1 MSTSGARNQ
10 SGCLGRC
17 EHRPTSDWLTR
28 PSSTQRLLRFE
39 SSMRGYVAP
48 AIVAALAAALA
59 VPVAS
64 AVPGLRLPSLR
75 TATSQGGQVAVTFSL
90 GELAPGRFVVA
101 VGPATRADSRLVTA
115 NIRLDEPLRSVRTAT
130 GYRART
136 SHVLAPGTYF
146 VQVSGTVI
154 GLDCLTPK
162 PCPQDWSN
170 VRRVQVPRP

>member
-1 MSTSGARNQ
+1 
-10 SGCLGRC
+10 
-17 EHRPTSDWLTR
+17 
-28 PSSTQRLLRFE
+28 
-39 SSMRGYVAP
+39 MRGYVAP
-48 AIVAALAAALA
+48 AMVAALAAALA

-64 AVPGLRLPSLR
+64 AVRGLPSLR

-101 VGPATRADSRLVTA
+101 VGSATRADGRLVTA
-115 NIRLDEPLRSVRTAT
+115 NIRLDEPLRSVKTAT

-146 VQVSGTVI
+146 VQVSGTLI
-154 GLDCLTPK
+154 GLDCLKPK